1 MALLGHEAPT
11 PNVHLMARCRPS
23 RLATTV
29 RDHEWVTVSEMPGWT
44 AAAIPAAVRL
54 AAEAGTEV
62 DEALEHLRPGGAP
75 AAAVADLV
83 VRLEQSADL
92 TEVATDLAAL
102 LWAECEDVPRI
113 AAILDEPVAQA
124 ALEAVAEARRV
135 AAGRLADSA
144 ASRLAAVSV
153 AASSAVR
160 APTVTAGEATVPP
173 SREVRPEVVAP
184 ARPSIPSP
192 SPVGHLTAP
201 RPLASVGG
209 LGLRSAAGAVAA
221 GTVAAALVAVGRRV
235 RRA

>member
-1 MALLGHEAPT
+1 
-11 PNVHLMARCRPS
+11 MARCRTS

-29 RDHEWVTVSEMPGWT
+29 RDDDRVTSSGVPGWT

-62 DEALEHLRPGGAP
+62 DEVLEHLRPGATP
-75 AAAVADLV
+75 NEVVADMV

-102 LWAECEDVPRI
+102 LWAECEDVPPI
-113 AAILDEPVAQA
+113 ATILNEPAAQA

-135 AAGRLADSA
+135 AAGRLADCAGSRPA
-144 ASRLAAVSV
+144 AASV

-160 APTVTAGEATVPP
+160 APAVTAGEATIPC
-173 SREVRPEVVAP
+173 SREVRREVMAS
-184 ARPSIPSP
+184 ARPITPSP
-192 SPVGHLTAP
+192 NPVGHLTAP
-201 RPLASVGG
+201 RPLTAVGG

>member
-1 MALLGHEAPT
+1 
-11 PNVHLMARCRPS
+11 
-23 RLATTV
+23 V
-29 RDHEWVTVSEMPGWT
+29 RDDDRVTTGELPGWT

-62 DEALEHLRPGGAP
+62 DDVLEHLRPGAAP
-75 AAAVADLV
+75 NEVADMV

-102 LWAECEDVPRI
+102 LWAECEDVPPV
-113 AAILDEPVAQA
+113 ATILDEPAARA

-135 AAGRLADSA
+135 AAGRLADCAGSRPA
-144 ASRLAAVSV
+144 AASV

-160 APTVTAGEATVPP
+160 APAVTAGEATVPS
-173 SREVRPEVVAP
+173 SREVRREVMAS
-184 ARPSIPSP
+184 ARPINPSP
-192 SPVGHLTAP
+192 NPVGHLTAP
-201 RPLASVGG
+201 RPLAAIGG